1 MSSSLSPGIILRTGW
16 ATKNVGDVGHTP
28 GTLRLLYERFPNAR
42 ITVWSN
48 NLNEAIVAML
58 RCRFPTV
65 QIVSG
70 HPYDR
75 EQGCPPDLAAAL
87 DNADLFLYNSGML
100 MNYGLFNFD
109 WNGPI
114 YNLVPL
120 WRCIERGIPF
130 GIYGQSFDR
139 FAYPS
144 VSLFRPV
151 LDQAAFIFTRETE
164 SARYLRENHFACPLV
179 EFGPDGCFGIDT
191 RDDATADAW
200 LARHGLAS
208 GQFLV
213 VNIRTNTAVSKDTD
227 TPLNP
232 VQPNPEQQAEN
243 ERWLHTCATV
253 IIRWVRETGLPVLVA
268 PEAEKEIT
276 AAEALLR
283 PLLPGDIL
291 KSVVFRDTWWNADEA
306 LSTFTRARVAFGVE
320 PHTLIMAM
328 TGGVPVVHARPLRHG
343 RKGWMF
349 RDLGLGD
356 NLFDI
361 DATPAEAVAARVAA
375 LHADYPAARAAAT
388 AAWQEVRRLQQHT
401 LDVIEYT
408 LARSAARAP
417 KAGGELPR
425 QIFGSA

>member
-1 MSSSLSPGIILRTGW
+1 MKHSPRIVLRTGW

-28 GTLRLLYERFPNAR
+28 GTLRLLYERFPEAH

-48 NLNEAIVAML
+48 SLNDAIIAML
-58 RCRFPTV
+58 RRRFPTV

-70 HPYDR
+70 HPYDQ

-87 DNADLFLYNSGML
+87 DTADLFLYNSGML

-120 WRCIERGIPF
+120 WRCIECGIPF
-130 GIYGQSFDR
+130 GIYGQSFDC
-139 FAYPS
+139 FAHPS

-164 SARYLRENHFACPLV
+164 SARYLRENGFACPTI

-200 LARHGLAS
+200 LARHGLQP
-208 GQFLV
+208 GQFLI
-213 VNIRTNTAVSKDTD
+213 VNIRTNTAVSKDSD

-232 VQPNPEQQAEN
+232 VKPTPEQQAEN
-243 ERWLHTCATV
+243 ERWMHTCATV
-253 IIRWVRETGLPVLVA
+253 ITRWVRETGLPVLVA
-268 PEAEKEIT
+268 PEAEKEIA

-283 PLLPGDIL
+283 PLLPADIL
-291 KSVVFRDTWWNADEA
+291 ERVVFRDTWWNADEA

-328 TGGVPVVHARPLRHG
+328 TGEIPVVHARPLRHG

-361 DATPAEAVAARVAA
+361 DATPADVVAARVVA
-375 LHADYPAARAAAT
+375 LHADYPAAQAAAT
-388 AAWQEVRRLQQHT
+388 SAWREVRRLQQHT
-401 LDVIEYT
+401 LDVIERT
-408 LARSAARAP
+408 LARSSETVKSQVR
-417 KAGGELPR
+417 GG
-425 QIFGSA
+425 A